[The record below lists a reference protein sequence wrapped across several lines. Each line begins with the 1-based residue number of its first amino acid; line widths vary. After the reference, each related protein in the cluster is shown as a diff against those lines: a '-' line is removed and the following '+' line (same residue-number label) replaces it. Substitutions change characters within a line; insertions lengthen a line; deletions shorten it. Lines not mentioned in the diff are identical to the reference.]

1 MRGRFLFG
9 WLIGLA
15 MLGLFVGAGVYVY
28 DLGVARGIM
37 QGAQTVAA
45 APGAA
50 AAPVVPYAPYW
61 AYYPR
66 PWGFGFFPFF
76 PLLFVVFAFIALRGL
91 FWRRRWYG
99 YGRGCGYG
107 RGRYG
112 YDEWHRRPHDQ
123 PTAPVNL

>member
-9 WLIGLA
+9 SVIGLL
-15 MLGLFVGAGVYVY
+15 MLALFVGAGVYVY
-28 DLGVARGIM
+28 DLGVARGLM
-37 QGAQTVAA
+37 QGAQSVAA

-50 AAPVVPYAPYW
+50 APAVPVVPYW

-76 PLLFVVFAFIALRGL
+76 PLLFILFAFIALRGL

-99 YGRGCGYG
+99 RGCGY
-107 RGRYG
+107 GRYG
-112 YDEWHRRPHDQ
+112 YDEWHRRGHEQ
-123 PTAPVNL
+123 PPAPVNL